1 MAAATAFPWMAAK
14 AMRPFQSLTLQEKHC
29 QQLAAL
35 YNPCLLTTLDALE
48 AAVARLYAPDAWF
61 IDPLVAVSGRSEIAD
76 QFWLLRWMFGRAG
89 ADAVAVRWMSQLEVL
104 RRGAVTS
111 TATRVPLVAI
121 SQDTEPAV
129 SGTAAASPPARRLS
143 RRAGFPAQSGTSS
156 LATSVAGE
164 PQPEDGDSED
174 TPFSFSAA
182 DTTSTAQPE
191 AVRLELV
198 ARLPLVACGFET
210 GCAVR
215 LR

>member
-1 MAAATAFPWMAAK
+1 MAAK
-14 AMRPFQSLTLQEKHC
+14 AMQPFRTLTLQERHC

-35 YNPCLLTTLDALE
+35 YNPCLLTSPDAVA

-61 IDPLVAVSGRSEIAD
+61 IDPLVAVSGHNDIAD
-76 QFWLLRWMFGRAG
+76 QFWLLRWLFGRTG

-121 SQDTEPAV
+121 CQDTERSV
-129 SGTAAASPPARRLS
+129 SGTAAASPISRGPP
-143 RRAGFPAQSGTSS
+143 RRAGFPAKSGTSS
-156 LATSVAGE
+156 VATSVVGE
-164 PQPEDGDSED
+164 SHQDDGDSED
-174 TPFSFSAA
+174 APFSFSAA
-182 DTTSTAQPE
+182 DTTRAPQGE

-198 ARLPLVACGFET
+198 ARLPLVAFGFET